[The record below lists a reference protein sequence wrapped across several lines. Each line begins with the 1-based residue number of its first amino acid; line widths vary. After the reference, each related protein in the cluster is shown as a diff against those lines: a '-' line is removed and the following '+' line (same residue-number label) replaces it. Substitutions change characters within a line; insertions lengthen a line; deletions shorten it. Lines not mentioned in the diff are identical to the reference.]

1 MQFQVMHK
9 YLMEMV
15 FIDWSQLKGVHS
27 DLKGIL
33 KKRFTCFVK
42 IPPFIYFMI

>member
-1 MQFQVMHK
+1 MQFQVTHK

-33 KKRFTCFVK
+33 KKQFTCFVK
-42 IPPFIYFMI
+42 IPFIYSMI